1 MPELTLAAAEDR
13 AEEAEP
19 SAPASPAFTAAI
31 TWPAAALAALT
42 PWFSEPAADE
52 RQPGAETP
60 ATCAASDCTLCAA
73 CTVYCFQ
80 LESEMFGE
88 EMLPSR

>member
-31 TWPAAALAALT
+31 TW
-42 PWFSEPAADE
+42 PAADE